1 MKKLTLASLIMA
13 TMSAGAFAATAPAAG
28 DTDAATAG
36 LKWSA
41 TLPIVVDG
49 QWMTLTGQGG
59 TGSLVDGVLNINND
73 GTFSSDEIVLEV
85 RNYDEE
91 TGATGDLFDTKTNS
105 AKLHYSVEQVNFN
118 ADRGTDV
125 SGVIGKVKE
134 APFGVVDGVG
144 VDNDANVTSWLIA
157 NANGE
162 ALPTLVGGEKVTAE
176 AVIRV
181 DATYI
186 ATAP

>member
-13 TMSAGAFAATAPAAG
+13 TMSAGAFAADPVDG
-28 DTDAATAG
+28 STDAATAG

-41 TLPIVVDG
+41 TSPIVVDG

-59 TGSLVDGVLNINND
+59 VGSLVDGVLNIHND
-73 GTFSSDEIVLEV
+73 GTFDSDEIVLEV
-85 RNYDEE
+85 RNYNAD
-91 TGATGDLFDTKTNS
+91 TDVIGDLFDAATNNAS
-105 AKLHYSVEQVNFN
+105 LHYSVEQVNFN

-125 SGVIGKVKE
+125 SGVIGQVKE
-134 APFGVVDGVG
+134 ATFGVVDSVG
-144 VDNDANVTSWLIA
+144 VDNDANVTSWSIA

-162 ALPTLVGGEKVTAE
+162 ALPTLVGGEEVTAE

-181 DATYI
+181 DATYVI
-186 ATAP
+186 TTP